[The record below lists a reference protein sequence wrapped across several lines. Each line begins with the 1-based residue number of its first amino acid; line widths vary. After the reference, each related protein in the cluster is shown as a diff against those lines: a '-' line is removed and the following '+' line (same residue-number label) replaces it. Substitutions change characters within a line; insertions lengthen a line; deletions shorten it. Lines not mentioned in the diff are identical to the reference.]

1 MSVST
6 RLMKSNLKSFYNVKI
21 NFRERDF
28 RNSYGQ
34 KNEYEYSEDFWEVLV
49 ARLVFVV
56 CFEVNELNLEKK
68 RVV

>member
-1 MSVST
+1 
-6 RLMKSNLKSFYNVKI
+6 MKSNLKSFYNVKI